1 MAGSRFTAGM
11 LLLSLL
17 MAACSEFKPQAQR
30 IAVARAGEKVL
41 YYDQIPSLIQPGIAY
56 ADSVAIIQN
65 YINRWAKREIL
76 KLKAIENLTPEFRSE
91 VERQLDE
98 IRTNLLIHRYQQQ
111 MISQRLDT
119 LISEEEI
126 ERHFNENSQTFILN
140 NNIIKALFI
149 KVPSNVPNIERVSS
163 LLRSAEPT
171 SLAQLELFCY
181 QFADKFD
188 DFREEWVPLNTLLVE
203 LPVTIENQEDFLRR
217 NRYFETQDSLFNYYV
232 AIRDY
237 KLIAT
242 VAPYDYARNNI
253 RAIILNARK
262 MDFLQELENGVFSE
276 AIRADVFKLY

>member
-1 MAGSRFTAGM
+1 MAGIRYSTGI

-17 MAACSEFKPQAQR
+17 ISSCRDFKPQAQR
-30 IAVARAGEKVL
+30 ITVAKAGEKVL
-41 YYDQIPSLIQPGIAY
+41 FYDQIPNLIQPGLAY

-65 YINRWAKREIL
+65 YVNRWAKREIL

-111 MISQRLDT
+111 MISQKLDT

-126 ERHFNENSQTFILN
+126 EKHYNENSQTFILN
-140 NNIIKALFI
+140 NNIVKALFI
-149 KVPSNVPNIERVSS
+149 KVPSNVPNIEKVPS
-163 LLRSAEPT
+163 LLRSSDPT

-188 DFREEWVPLNTLLVE
+188 DFDEQWIHLNTLLVE
-203 LPVTIENQEDFLRR
+203 LPATVEDQEDFLRR

-237 KLIAT
+237 KLRAT

-253 RAIILNARK
+253 LAIILNARK
-262 MDFLQELENGVFSE
+262 MDFLQELENGVFNE
-276 AIRADVFKLY
+276 AIRADLFKLY